1 MNPITFCDGQSLGLV
16 IVTGQIQK
24 AVHSQPGI

>member
-1 MNPITFCDGQSLGLV
+1 MNPITFCDGQSLGFV

-24 AVHSQPGI
+24 AVQPGI